1 MSATKIILKRSSVLG
16 KRPTNQLIEAGELA
30 LNTNVDDPGVFFE
43 VSDGSIVKA
52 GPTAYSA
59 AAPTAN
65 PAKGELWV
73 DADTSK
79 LSIGTNLEEWK
90 SVATPF
96 LGGSNGFSIFVAPNY
111 EQATDAIDND
121 GQTIP
126 FQTLNRAIIEIGRK
140 VVRDALQELQALNLY
155 TIYVINGF
163 QTVANGP
170 GAATISTFDVDYSPG
185 ANRTPVTQATLQQFN
200 HPEGGLIIPR
210 GISIVGLDLKKCEL
224 RPTYIPTYKYP
235 GFPAD
240 YQQARNGPF
249 FSVNQPLSAVFRWS
263 GDSYLTNMSVRDK
276 IAERYVTDISTDTYG
291 KAVFRTTLPH
301 GLQYNDF
308 IQTATVNAPSNNPNF
323 SDGQFYVD
331 PIDVFT
337 FYLSRTN
344 LTYSSTLPVGD
355 YVQVSDFSPVAL
367 TLKNT
372 NLYNVLNIY
381 PYFAPLSASG
391 VPLEPYEFGN
401 YSAHR
406 LSLIKNASSTDL
418 DLFYTKIQK
427 AFPDEFGSQLNTGLA
442 TTQETV
448 IVAPTSAEYTT
459 NLNSASN
466 LSSNNTLFSSPYLN
480 QVNHRSNY
488 GMANSDIDGDI
499 VAGFRSV
506 VIFASTAVILQKD
519 PAAYEIFNTTD
530 QNWITLTAYVAQQ
543 NGVEIVNVRREDQL
557 RLLNA
562 TSLLNIRYYYE
573 TLKIDVG
580 GTLQSTGLTDINN
593 DFRHFGF
600 RIRGS
605 NSYMQA
611 QSTYIIGAAI
621 GSWAMNGAIMSLTN
635 ATNNFG
641 SVAIQ
646 AEGFAGINTLS
657 GANSPNKNFLQ
668 EGVVL
673 PLALT
678 ENQVISDSQK
688 QILPLGSRVI
698 EVVPDP
704 VDVSIQ
710 RVYLRGIF
718 DPASILPYSLY
729 PGTALFVEDEV
740 AQYRGFLATDGGPTV
755 VLRDPLSLGSYIR
768 VRASDSTIPYRSTLS
783 PRALNVPFIRRFIDP
798 RTPQDK
804 SYGFYITSTSPVS
817 KAPEPGLVLRLDQAS
832 QTLSNTLNQNFQF
845 DPGQYGGIAQVFSV
859 DLVVAGPQLN
869 SANFNNKVSDANQST
884 SYGVYASLSDSG
896 VPWIQAVD
904 VPPFGVSGYNNP
916 AGSYT
921 TYSNRNYYAAE
932 NNLWDALYYETDLE
946 YTNINGPQ
954 KVAPDNA
961 NSPFVLSSVT
971 LRNEPVADAYQGYV
985 PDVFLP
991 FYEQVGE
998 STYFRGTTSPNVEI
1012 FNRSVYDR
1020 DDGTPGMGIIYY
1032 TQPVN
1037 RSNVLM
1043 TAASTVVQT
1052 AESPTLWPPLETPT
1066 PPTFGRPEIDQFTLS
1081 SVVSVSDPLKTL
1093 SILLVTDGT
1102 NTEYV
1107 RVITLNPGNKTVTV
1121 IRNYYRNLT
1130 VGTPPAQWP
1139 VNTTVQTCISSVT
1152 PQPAEYDPTW
1162 AFTKQTIFR
1171 YYQLMGF
1178 SPARMAPLLQPAFSG
1193 ERILLNTNIPGAPY
1207 QGYAALTASWPVEFN
1222 STSLIFASVHN
1233 WQYCGYPN
1241 YSRGLPKYQ
1250 TNALPRKVSFD
1261 FLSTV
1266 VWGGRI
1272 AATGS
1277 VDTGN
1282 FVFSGSLR
1290 DVFTGNYFVNS
1301 NPSFNIY
1308 NNLIYNGTSTCDIVI
1323 LDTIAREFNGV
1334 TTAFTLSVN
1343 GQPIDVNPDGLIV
1356 IIGGVPQVPLVAYDI
1371 VGTEIV
1377 FTEAPLAG
1385 STSDIRLIKTV

>member
-30 LNTNVDDPGVFFE
+30 LNTNVDDPGIFFE
-43 VSDGSIVKA
+43 VSDGSVVKA

-96 LGGSNGFSIFVAPNY
+96 LGGSNGFSVFVAPNY

-126 FQTLNRAIIEIGRK
+126 FQTLNRAIIEVGRK
-140 VVRDALQELQALNLY
+140 IVRDALQELQALNLY
-155 TIYVINGF
+155 TIYVLNGF

-170 GAATISTFDVDYSPG
+170 GTPTISTFDVDYSPG
-185 ANRTPVTQATLQQFN
+185 ANRTPVTQSTMQQFN
-200 HPEGGLIIPR
+200 HPEGGLILPR
-210 GISIVGLDLKKCEL
+210 GISIIGLDLKKCEL

-235 GFPAD
+235 GFPID

-263 GDSYLTNMSVRDK
+263 GDSYLSNLSVRDK
-276 IAERYVTDISTDTYG
+276 IEERFVTDISSDTFG

-308 IQTATVNAPSNNPNF
+308 IQTATINAPSNNPNF
-323 SDGQFYVD
+323 TDGQFYVD

-337 FYLSRTN
+337 FYLSRSS
-344 LTYSSTLPVGD
+344 LTYTSVLPEGD

-391 VPLEPYEFGN
+391 IPLEPYEFGN

-466 LSSNNTLFSSPYLN
+466 LSSNNTLFSSPYLKE
-480 QVNHRSNY
+480 VNHRSNY
-488 GMANSDIDGDI
+488 GMANSDIDGDV

-506 VIFASTAVILQKD
+506 VIYASTAVILQKD
-519 PAAYEIFNTTD
+519 PVAYEIYNTTD

-543 NGVEIVNVRREDQL
+543 NGVEIVNVRREVQL

-573 TLKIDVG
+573 TLQIDVN
-580 GTLQSTGLTDINN
+580 GTLKSTGLTDINN

-611 QSTYIIGAAI
+611 QSTYVIGAAI

-641 SVAIQ
+641 SVAMQ
-646 AEGFAGINTLS
+646 SEGFAGIGTLG

-698 EVVPDP
+698 EVTPDP
-704 VDVSIQ
+704 DDVTIQ

-768 VRASDSTIPYRSTLS
+768 IRASDSTIPYRSTLS
-783 PRALNVPFIRRFIDP
+783 PRTLNVPFIRRFIDP

-817 KAPEPGLVLRLDQAS
+817 KAPEPGFVLRLDQAS

-845 DPGQYGGIAQVFSV
+845 DPGQYGGLAQVFSISS
-859 DLVVAGPQLN
+859 VVAGPQLN
-869 SANFNNKVSDANQST
+869 SANFNNKVSDASQST
-884 SYGVYASLSDSG
+884 SYGVYASISDSG
-896 VPWIQAVD
+896 IPWIQAVD
-904 VPPFGVSGYNNP
+904 IPPFGVSGYNNP
-916 AGSYT
+916 AGSYI
-921 TYSNRNYYAAE
+921 TYLNRNYYAAE
-932 NNLWDALYYETDLE
+932 NNLWDALYYETNLE
-946 YTNINGPQ
+946 FTNVNGPQ
-954 KVAPDNA
+954 KVSPDNA
-961 NSPFVLSSVT
+961 NSPFVLTSIT
-971 LRNEPVADAYQGYV
+971 LKNEPIANAYQGYV
-985 PDVFLP
+985 PDIFFP
-991 FYEQVGE
+991 FYSQVEE

-1020 DDGTPGMGIIYY
+1020 DDSTPGMGIIYY
-1032 TQPVN
+1032 TQIVSGTSAN
-1037 RSNVLM
+1037 L
-1043 TAASTVVQT
+1043 TAISTIAQT
-1052 AESPTLWPPLETPT
+1052 AENPTLWPPLETPT
-1066 PPTFGRPEIDQFTLS
+1066 PPTYGRPQIDVFTLS
-1081 SVVSVSDPLKTL
+1081 STANVPDPAKSL
-1093 SILLVTDGT
+1093 SILRVSNGG
-1102 NTEYV
+1102 NVEYV
-1107 RVITLNPGNKTVTV
+1107 RVIAKGTTTVSV
-1121 IRNYYRNLT
+1121 IRNYYRTLT
-1130 VGTPPAQWP
+1130 TGTPPAQWP
-1139 VNTTVQTCISSVT
+1139 VGTTVQTCISSVT
-1152 PQPAEYDPTW
+1152 PQPAEYDPVW

-1171 YYQLMGF
+1171 YYQLMGY
-1178 SPARMAPLLQPAFSG
+1178 SAARMAPLLTPAFSG
-1193 ERILLNTNIPGAPY
+1193 ERVLLNTNIPGAPY
-1207 QGYAALTASWPVEFN
+1207 QGYAALTAAWPVEFN
-1222 STSLIFASVHN
+1222 SSSFIYASVHN

-1290 DVFTGNYFVNS
+1290 DVSTGNYFINT
-1301 NPSFNIY
+1301 NPAYNIN
-1308 NNLIYNGTSTCDIVI
+1308 NNLIYNTTFNSDIVT
-1323 LDTIAREFNGV
+1323 LDSIASQFDGV
-1334 TTAFTLSVN
+1334 QTAFTLSVN
-1343 GQPIDVNPDGLIV
+1343 GQPVDVNPDAIIV
-1356 IIGGVPQVPLVAYDI
+1356 VLGGVPQVPLIAYDV

-1377 FTEAPLAG
+1377 FTEAPLAD
-1385 STSDIRLIKTV
+1385 STSDIRLFKTS